1 MSRMAASVSSPPSA
15 RKPQTKPALAPVEV
29 CSPGGFFVSFK
40 MKLWTVFRAHV
51 CHVSSGFKLC
61 VDTDAPDIEM
71 QLAVSCRAGLPKEAI
86 APPPDRSHMQVPKLT
101 VGDRFTTLA
110 IASLSF
116 LVGMWGKKQ
125 HTEACGSTLMPL
137 IKRKSPHYQS
147 SRPGPPLR

>member
-1 MSRMAASVSSPPSA
+1 
-15 RKPQTKPALAPVEV
+15 
-29 CSPGGFFVSFK
+29 

-116 LVGMWGKKQ
+116 LVGMWGKKAAYRGLWQ
-125 HTEACGSTLMPL
+125 YSHAVDKTKITSLSVLASRTATALGRSSP
-137 IKRKSPHYQS
+137 KRKIVTFFLLSYARK
-147 SRPGPPLR
+147 SREAAGR